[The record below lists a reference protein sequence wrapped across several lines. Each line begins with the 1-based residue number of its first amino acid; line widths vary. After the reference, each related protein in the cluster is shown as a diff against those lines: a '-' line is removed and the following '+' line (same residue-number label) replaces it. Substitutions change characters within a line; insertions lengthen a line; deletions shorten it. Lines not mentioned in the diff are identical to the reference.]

1 MQTKQAYPGM
11 TSHMTEIA
19 EE

>member
-1 MQTKQAYPGM
+1 MQTRQVYPGM
-11 TSHMTEIA
+11 TSHMTETA

>member
-1 MQTKQAYPGM
+1 MQTRLAYLGM
-11 TSHMTEIA
+11 TSHMTETA

>member
-1 MQTKQAYPGM
+1 MQTKQVYPGM
-11 TSHMTEIA
+11 TSHMTKTD

>member
-1 MQTKQAYPGM
+1 MQTRPAYSGM
-11 TSHMTEIA
+11 TSHMTETA

>member
-1 MQTKQAYPGM
+1 M
-11 TSHMTEIA
+11 TSHMTETA